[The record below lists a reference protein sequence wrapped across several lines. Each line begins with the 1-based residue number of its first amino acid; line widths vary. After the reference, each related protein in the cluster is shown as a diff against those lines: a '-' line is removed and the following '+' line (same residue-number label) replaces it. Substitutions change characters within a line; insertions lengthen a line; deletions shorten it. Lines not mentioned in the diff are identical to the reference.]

1 MPDGREYKPGDLVT
15 FNNSPYVAG
24 EDGLWHPQ
32 TSFSG
37 QAAQGAA
44 VDLPAGLAG
53 LVDLAT
59 KYGSPY
65 PNSGTN
71 IAEPVRNSA
80 ESGLSAL
87 GVNITPPQ
95 TRGQRYVRAAGQIPG
110 QVGLAY
116 ATGGASAARGLA
128 GLAAETAGATG
139 GTLAAQTMQEAGG
152 GGISQF
158 GAGAVGDLIA
168 RRPPMKTVS
177 LVRDISHDIY
187 NARNIRA
194 FKLIQPMDL
203 ADEGAAK
210 VLSEINIQHARRAT
224 AMESAYSRVKT
235 LSQYPVSAVRLRDAA
250 KAMLDEVAGN
260 SKSDLLAKSMYDR
273 IMDIVNKG
281 QGSVNL
287 KTLRVLQK
295 EANAI
300 LDTADPARTGLA
312 QQQGQVRSMVI
323 PAIQQTLD
331 DMVAVGQSQ
340 LKTHPNRGAIAMQ
353 QDVQNLRAANKLAS
367 EYYSLFDKRST
378 VTKAMVEG
386 IQGGA
391 MLDPRKALEKVFRDP
406 KDAVE
411 HARAIMQIIGVNP
424 RNESV
429 MRKALVESVIGEN
442 LDTFSATKSLA
453 DMRKIAPAAR
463 EILTPQG
470 YAQFERFLQ
479 VAKKHQTKP
488 SMARAAGTGVVL
500 GASLGAMT
508 GHNPFLFG
516 NLGAFLGAA
525 SSKTFEYIDGHF
537 GEGAAYHLATESI
550 TDPQVFAML
559 HANPRRL
566 GQAQLDRAIG
576 RALIRSGFRASTSQN
591 FQPMLPS
598 EQGQPR
604 HQDLERFRRPQ

>member
-1 MPDGREYKPGDLVT
+1 MPEEREYKPGDVVT
-15 FNNSPYVAG
+15 FNGHPYVAG
-24 EDGLWHPQ
+24 NDGSWHPQ
-32 TSFSG
+32 TSFMG

-44 VDLPAGLAG
+44 VDLPTGLAS

-65 PNSGTN
+65 PHSGTS
-71 IAEPVRNSA
+71 IAGPVQSGL

-95 TRGQRYVRAAGQIPG
+95 TRGQRYMRALGQVPG

-116 ATGGASAARGLA
+116 ATGGGSVARGLG

-139 GTLAAQTMQEAGG
+139 GTLASQAMQESGG
-152 GGISQF
+152 GGIAQF
-158 GAGAVGDLIA
+158 GAGVAGDLLS
-168 RRPPMKTVS
+168 RRSPMKTVS

-187 NARNIRA
+187 NAKNIRA

-210 VLSEINIQHARRAT
+210 VMSEINVQHAARAK
-224 AMESAYSRVKT
+224 AMDSAYSRVRT
-235 LSQYPVSAVRLRDAA
+235 LSQYPVSAARLRDAA
-250 KAMLDEVAGN
+250 KAMLDEVDGN
-260 SKSDLLAKSMYDR
+260 AKSELLAKSMYDR
-273 IMDIVNKG
+273 LVDLVDRG

-312 QQQGQVRSMVI
+312 QQQGQVRSLVI

-331 DMVAVGQSQ
+331 DMVAVGESQ
-340 LKTHPNRGAIAMQ
+340 LKMHPNRGAILMK
-353 QDVQNLRAANKLAS
+353 QDVQNLRAANKIAS
-367 EYYSLFDKRST
+367 EYYTLFDKRSM

-391 MLDPRKALEKVFRDP
+391 MLDPRKALTKVFSDP
-406 KDAVE
+406 KNAVE

-424 RNESV
+424 RNEAV

-442 LDTFSATKSLA
+442 LDTFSAAKAITDL
-453 DMRKIAPAAR
+453 RRIAPAAR

-470 YAQFERFLQ
+470 YAQFERFLKI
-479 VAKKHQTKP
+479 AKKHQVKR
-488 SMARAAGTGVVL
+488 SMVRAAGTGGVM
-500 GASLGAMT
+500 GASIGALT

-537 GEGAAYHLATESI
+537 GEGAAYHLATESL
-550 TDPQVFAML
+550 TDPQGLAQL
-559 HANPRRL
+559 HATPQRL

-576 RALIRSGFRASTSQN
+576 RALIRSGFRSSTSQN

-598 EQGQPR
+598 EHGQASP
-604 HQDLERFRRPQ
+604 QDIERFRRTQ